1 MSGGA
6 EDVKASEMA
15 KQKKVD
21 NNDEEGDGDSDGD
34 GDGDDT
40 LLKLSAN
47 APILTSQLRDRS
59 LLEPTPGQSSRGTV
73 VLSLARLARSL
84 QHPPPLSRQTLDF
97 VFTYTRRLQRTRLLA
112 AAHHQLPRRLPLA
125 SLLPA
130 ERSKRAQ
137 FDRLGKRSPA
147 ACDSA
152 DHDLSTALASR
163 LACPSMP
170 AQLLTTSSHHPF
182 PTLTSAHELGPCSYA
197 HSTASIDLNT
207 ASSGHGPL
215 ASRVRSRP
223 LADNMSAT
231 YQSSFSAYD
240 HAAHNYPAAVAQ
252 PSRPK
257 AMAAD
262 PRSLQYLR
270 YPPQPGQQPVQQ
282 QALSQPQHALRHD
295 VPTRSQQPPRDSRY
309 LTRPPTPTSETT
321 MPVQES
327 RSRRNSDTLIFHS
340 LQIPKCISPA
350 GGNLAD
356 FAAQMTCLFWFQS
369 MDDLKKAESIRS
381 IPAAA
386 TLPRLPSLAKPY
398 DQFRKWTLNVLST
411 TQVTQNV
418 ILLALLFIYRLKM
431 STPQIKGRAGSEY
444 RLLTVALMLG
454 NKFLDDNTYTN
465 KTWAEVSCFAVQE
478 IHVMEVE
485 FLSNMR
491 YNLLASKEE
500 WDTWLTKLGCFH
512 EYYDRALRQPASPP
526 HMAANVVGMFHS
538 PTLSPKANMLPMLP
552 DLPPYTPTHT
562 KTFSPTSSHSQDW
575 HTYQANAVSP
585 LASKPVRLATSR
597 KRSLEYDAADHPA
610 KRQMPP
616 QMAPGII
623 PGNGV
628 RPAGSVEGRP
638 PIPQL
643 SVVTSQ
649 AQPAATSY
657 PPAGQIYTPNS
668 NMPLPPLQL
677 GVRAMSSVY
686 QQPPSG
692 TLAQQQ
698 PQPQHQ
704 QQMMPTST
712 MSAVYSASATA
723 VHPPVNLG
731 TPSKRRSP
739 GHLVQYTSS
748 PMAEAYGAG
757 SAMHTPLAL
766 TPLANS
772 PSIYLQQRSSPYK
785 PIRHVNRLLHPAS
798 TSLDQ
803 YHLSVPIHPN
813 QIHYQPLGRRN
824 DVRTGVVP
832 EFVMYNRQQQ
842 QQLLPQSRHQG
853 VYP

>member
-1 MSGGA
+1 
-6 EDVKASEMA
+6 MA
-15 KQKKVD
+15 MALAMAMAMAM
-21 NNDEEGDGDSDGD
+21 
-34 GDGDDT
+34 T
-40 LLKLSAN
+40 
-47 APILTSQLRDRS
+47 QLRDRS
-59 LLEPTPGQSSRGTV
+59 LLEQPTPGQSFRGTV
-73 VLSLARLARSL
+73 VLPWSASPAPSNIRLSPDKRLTSSSL
-84 QHPPPLSRQTLDF
+84 TLDVCNAPVPWQLLIIDF
-97 VFTYTRRLQRTRLLA
+97 LA
-112 AAHHQLPRRLPLA
+112 ACHWLHSSQPKEANGHDSDQLA
-125 SLLPA
+125 
-130 ERSKRAQ
+130 
-137 FDRLGKRSPA
+137 KRSPVA
-147 ACDSA
+147 RDFA
-152 DHDLSTALASR
+152 HGDLTTALASF

-197 HSTASIDLNT
+197 HSTASFDLNT

-231 YQSSFSAYD
+231 YQSSYAAYD

-270 YPPQPGQQPVQQ
+270 YPSQPGQQPVHQQ
-282 QALSQPQHALRHD
+282 SLSQPQHALRHD

-309 LTRPPTPTSETT
+309 LARPPTPSSDTT
-321 MPVQES
+321 MPTQES

-512 EYYDRALRQPASPP
+512 EYYDRALRQPASPL
-526 HMAANVVGMFHS
+526 HMAANVGTLQS
-538 PTLSPKANMLPMLP
+538 PTLSPKASMLPMLP

-616 QMAPGII
+616 QMAPGIV

-628 RPAGSVEGRP
+628 RPTGSVEGRP

-649 AQPAATSY
+649 AQPVATSY
-657 PPAGQIYTPNS
+657 QPAGQIYTPNS

-692 TLAQQQ
+692 ALAQQQ
-698 PQPQHQ
+698 SQPQHQ
-704 QQMMPTST
+704 QQMMPAST
-712 MSAVYSASATA
+712 MSAVYPASATA

>member
-1 MSGGA
+1 MPMALAMAMAMAMTTSKITPQILQIHSPHPPSNLA
-6 EDVKASEMA
+6 NHIASSTLPIFHGSSE
-15 KQKKVD
+15 
-21 NNDEEGDGDSDGD
+21 
-34 GDGDDT
+34 T

-59 LLEPTPGQSSRGTV
+59 LLEQPTPGQSFRGTV
-73 VLSLARLARSL
+73 VLPWSASPAPSNIRLSPDKRLTSSSLTLDVCNAPVPWQLLIIDFLATCHWLHSSQPKEANGHDLTNSQNARQSPTIPISPRLS
-84 QHPPPLSRQTLDF
+84 PLSW
-97 VFTYTRRLQRTRLLA
+97 
-112 AAHHQLPRRLPLA
+112 P
-125 SLLPA
+125 
-130 ERSKRAQ
+130 
-137 FDRLGKRSPA
+137 
-147 ACDSA
+147 
-152 DHDLSTALASR
+152 
-163 LACPSMP
+163 
-170 AQLLTTSSHHPF
+170 
-182 PTLTSAHELGPCSYA
+182 LGPCSYA
-197 HSTASIDLNT
+197 HSTASFDLNT

-231 YQSSFSAYD
+231 YQSSYAAYD

-270 YPPQPGQQPVQQ
+270 YPSQPGQQPVHQQ
-282 QALSQPQHALRHD
+282 SLSQPQHALRHD

-309 LTRPPTPTSETT
+309 LARPPTPSSETT
-321 MPVQES
+321 MPTQES

-512 EYYDRALRQPASPP
+512 EYYDRALRQPASPL
-526 HMAANVVGMFHS
+526 HMAANVGMLQS
-538 PTLSPKANMLPMLP
+538 PTLSPKASMLPMLP

-616 QMAPGII
+616 QMAPGIV

-628 RPAGSVEGRP
+628 RPTGSVEGRP

-649 AQPAATSY
+649 AQPVATSY
-657 PPAGQIYTPNS
+657 QPAGQIYTPNS

-692 TLAQQQ
+692 ALAQQQ
-698 PQPQHQ
+698 SQPQHQ
-704 QQMMPTST
+704 QQMMPAST
-712 MSAVYSASATA
+712 MSAVYPASATA